1 MIFNPVRDELITG
14 GVAGAKVWSYHQ
26 AADDMWTQIK
36 HMANYKLT
44 LKYSQNVL
52 DSTNAWVLEVEEA
65 DLAGLPDRA
74 KAAAKA
80 AAEER
85 DKESFKSSI
94 SNFK

>member
-44 LKYSQNVL
+44 LKYSHVMYRVL
-52 DSTNAWVLEVEEA
+52 YWLVQVH
-65 DLAGLPDRA
+65 
-74 KAAAKA
+74 
-80 AAEER
+80 
-85 DKESFKSSI
+85 
-94 SNFK
+94 